1 MKDILILTAVL
12 LFGCIKVSGQE
23 VTFGAKIGGNYA
35 MVTGDNSN
43 TLDPLTAVVV
53 GAMAELKF
61 TEKISF
67 QPEVIFSRQG
77 FKSDELTLKIK
88 YVNLPLIAKYY
99 VIQGLSIE
107 AGPQV
112 GFQTVAIAETPI
124 GMYDA
129 RRNIKRFDLGVNA
142 GIGYKLDN
150 GLNFSARYNHGFTN
164 INKYVGEKISNQNA
178 VVQVTVGYF
187 FF

>member
-1 MKDILILTAVL
+1 MKNILILTAVL
-12 LFGCIKVSGQE
+12 LLGCIRVSGQE

-35 MVTGDNSN
+35 MVTGDNSSDF
-43 TLDPLTAVVV
+43 DPLTAVVV

-61 TEKISF
+61 TEKFSF
-67 QPEVIFSRQG
+67 QPEFVFSRQG
-77 FKSDELTLKIK
+77 FKSDAITLKIK
-88 YVNLPLIAKYY
+88 YINIPLIAKYY
-99 VIQGLSIE
+99 VIKGFSVE

-124 GMYDA
+124 GPYDA
-129 RRNIKRFDLGVNA
+129 RQNIKKFDLGVNA

-178 VVQVTVGYF
+178 VVQVTVGF
-187 FF
+187 FFF